1 MTALFSFVNLVING
15 LMIGGLYATMTL
27 GLTLL
32 FGVMG
37 VINVAQADFIVLS
50 AYIAYW
56 MFHSYGLSP
65 FISFIVTVPVMFGI
79 GMLLEKG
86 LIEPLQMRTRSRG
99 EFVRMTLPVFFGV
112 AMVVRHS
119 MTALWT
125 GDYRAIT
132 TYLTGKAFTYSLIR
146 IPVLRLMCFV
156 GSLSIVGLLYLYLTK
171 TKTGKQIRAISQNVL
186 AANIVGINVERIRL
200 ISFSIGICIAGFA
213 GYLFSFI
220 YTFFPGAAGE
230 WVPLLFCIMV
240 TGGLGC
246 TEGTLVVGIIFG
258 LLDGVIGYYFSMAL
272 SRVLVFITMLL
283 VLLFRPRGIFGRG
296 L

>member
-1 MTALFSFVNLVING
+1 
-15 LMIGGLYATMTL
+15 MIGGLYATMTL

-50 AYIAYW
+50 AYVVYW
-56 MFHSYGLSP
+56 MFNLYGLSP
-65 FISFIVTVPVMFGI
+65 FLSFMVTVPVMFVM

-86 LIEPLQMRTRSRG
+86 LIEPLQRRTRTHG

-132 TYLTGKAFTYSLIR
+132 TFLTGRAFTFSLIR
-146 IPVLRLMCFV
+146 VPILRLLCLV
-156 GSLSIVGLLYLYLTK
+156 GSLSIVGLIYLYLTK
-171 TKTGKQIRAISQNVL
+171 TKTGKQIRALSQNAV

-200 ISFSIGICIAGFA
+200 ISFAIGICTTGFA

-258 LLDGVIGYYFSMAL
+258 LLDSVIGYYFSMAL

>member
-1 MTALFSFVNLVING
+1 MVING

-119 MTALWT
+119 MTAFWT

-146 IPVLRLMCFV
+146 IPVLRLLCFV

-186 AANIVGINVERIRL
+186 ASNIVGINVERIRL

>member
-1 MTALFSFVNLVING
+1 MNELVSFINLVING
-15 LMIGGLYATMTL
+15 LMMGSLYALMTL

-37 VINVAQADFIVLS
+37 VINVAHVDLIILS
-50 AYIAYW
+50 AYIVYW
-56 MFHSYGLSP
+56 MFHLYGLSP
-65 FISFIVTVPVMFGI
+65 FLSFIVTVPIMFVI
-79 GMLLEKG
+79 GVLLEKI
-86 LIEPLQMRTRSRG
+86 LVEPLQKRTRSHG

-112 AMVVRHS
+112 AMVFRHS
-119 MTALWT
+119 MTSLWT

-132 TYLTGKAFTYSLIR
+132 TYLTGKAFTFAEIR
-146 IPVLRLMCFV
+146 VSILRLVCLV
-156 GSLSIVGLLYLYLTK
+156 GSVSIVGLIFLYLTK
-171 TKTGKQIRAISQNVL
+171 TKTGKQIRALSQNAV
-186 AANIVGINVERIRL
+186 AAKIVGINVERIRL
-200 ISFSIGICIAGFA
+200 ISFAIGISTAGFA

-258 LLDGVIGYYFSMAL
+258 LLDSVVGYYYTMAL
-272 SRVLVFITMLL
+272 SRVIVFITMLF

>member
-1 MTALFSFVNLVING
+1 MKELFSFVNLVING
-15 LMIGGLYATMTL
+15 LMIGSLYAVMTL

-37 VINVAQADFIVLS
+37 VINVAQVDFIILS
-50 AYIAYW
+50 AYIVYW
-56 MFHSYGLSP
+56 MCHLYGLSP
-65 FISFIVTVPVMFGI
+65 FISFIVTVPIMFGI

-86 LIEPLQMRTRSRG
+86 LIEPLQMRTRSHG

-112 AMVVRHS
+112 AMVFRHS

-132 TYLTGKAFTYSLIR
+132 TSLTGKAFTSGLIR
-146 IPVLRLMCFV
+146 VPILRLLCLV
-156 GSLSIVGLLYLYLTK
+156 GSFGIVGLLYMYLTK
-171 TKTGKQIRAISQNVL
+171 TKTGKQIRALSQDAV
-186 AANIVGINVERIRL
+186 AAKIVGINVERIRL
-200 ISFSIGICIAGFA
+200 MSFAIGICIAGFA
-213 GYLFSFI
+213 GYLFPFI
-220 YTFFPGAAGE
+220 YTFYPGAAGE

-246 TEGTLVVGIIFG
+246 TEGTLVIGIIFG
-258 LLDGVIGYYFSMAL
+258 VVDSVVGYYFTMAF

>member
-1 MTALFSFVNLVING
+1 MKELFSFVNLVING
-15 LMIGGLYATMTL
+15 LMIGSLYATMTL

-65 FISFIVTVPVMFGI
+65 FLSFIVTVPVMFVI

-86 LIEPLQMRTRSRG
+86 LIEPLQRRTRSRG

-119 MTALWT
+119 MTAFWT

-132 TYLTGKAFTYSLIR
+132 THLTGKAFTYSLIR
-146 IPVLRLMCFV
+146 IPVLRLMCLV
-156 GSLSIVGLLYLYLTK
+156 GSLGIVGLLYLYLTK

-200 ISFSIGICIAGFA
+200 ISFSIGICLAGFA

>member
-1 MTALFSFVNLVING
+1 MNELFSFLNLVING

-50 AYIAYW
+50 AYIVYW
-56 MFHSYGLSP
+56 MFKLYGLSP

-86 LIEPLQMRTRSRG
+86 LIEPLQKRTRSRG

-112 AMVVRHS
+112 MMVVRHS

-132 TYLTGKAFTYSLIR
+132 TFLTGKAFTFSLIR
-146 IPVLRLMCFV
+146 VPILRLLCLV
-156 GSLSIVGLLYLYLTK
+156 GSIGIVGIIFLYLTK
-171 TKTGKQIRAISQNVL
+171 TKTGKQIRALSQNVV
-186 AANIVGINVERIRL
+186 AANLVGINVKSIRL
-200 ISFSIGICIAGFA
+200 ISFAIGICIAGFA

-246 TEGTLVVGIIFG
+246 TEGTLVVGIMFG
-258 LLDGVIGYYFSMAL
+258 LLDSVVGYYFSMAL

>member
-1 MTALFSFVNLVING
+1 MVING
-15 LMIGGLYATMTL
+15 LMIGSLYATMTL

-56 MFHSYGLSP
+56 MLHSYGLTP
-65 FISFIVTVPVMFGI
+65 FLSFIVTVPVMFVI

-146 IPVLRLMCFV
+146 IPVLRLMCLV

-272 SRVLVFITMLL
+272 SRVLAFITMLL

>member
-1 MTALFSFVNLVING
+1 MVING

-65 FISFIVTVPVMFGI
+65 FISFIVTMPVMFGI

-186 AANIVGINVERIRL
+186 ASNIVGINVERIRL

>member
-1 MTALFSFVNLVING
+1 MNELFSFLNLVING

-50 AYIAYW
+50 AYVVYW
-56 MFHSYGLSP
+56 MFKLYGLSP

-86 LIEPLQMRTRSRG
+86 LIEPLQKRTRSRG

-132 TYLTGKAFTYSLIR
+132 TFLTGKAFTFSLIR
-146 IPVLRLMCFV
+146 VPILRLLCLV
-156 GSLSIVGLLYLYLTK
+156 GSLGIVGIIFLYLTK
-171 TKTGKQIRAISQNVL
+171 TKTGKQIRALSQNVV
-186 AANIVGINVERIRL
+186 AANLVGINVERIRL
-200 ISFSIGICIAGFA
+200 ISFAIGISIAGFA

-246 TEGTLVVGIIFG
+246 TEGTLVVGIMFG
-258 LLDGVIGYYFSMAL
+258 LLDSVVGYYFSMAL

-283 VLLFRPRGIFGRG
+283 VLFFRPRGIFGRG